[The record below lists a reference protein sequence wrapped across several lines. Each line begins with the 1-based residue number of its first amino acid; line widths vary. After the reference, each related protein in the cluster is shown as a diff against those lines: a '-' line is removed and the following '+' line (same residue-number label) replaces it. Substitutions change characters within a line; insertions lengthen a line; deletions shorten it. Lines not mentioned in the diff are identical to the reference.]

1 MTQRKAASRYMKRLI
16 PATVVYLVGIFAT
29 SWANKTEAL
38 PQWSIYGL
46 TLIPAL
52 AILVWMWAHW
62 RYVHEI
68 DEYMR
73 SIQHRAMLIG
83 ITILMAVSSFWG
95 LLEFFGDVPAIPIF
109 YVLPAYYIF
118 YGLAQAVIAKREGVK
133 GICL

>member
-1 MTQRKAASRYMKRLI
+1 MIQKRAARRYMRRLI
-16 PATVVYLVGIFAT
+16 PAMAVYLVGIFAT
-29 SWANKTEAL
+29 TWAHKTEAI
-38 PQWSIYGL
+38 PQLGIYAL
-46 TLIPAL
+46 TLIPTL
-52 AILVWMWAHW
+52 AILSWMWAHW

-83 ITILMAVSSFWG
+83 ITILMAVTAFWG

-118 YGLAQAVIAKREGVK
+118 YGLAQFFIARREGVK
-133 GICL
+133 GMCL